1 MHFLKSYSK
10 NLVKYDLINKFNFKT
25 VNSLPD
31 IKFVNLQF
39 NFKKYEVK
47 SLIAALIALELIT
60 SQKAT
65 FITSKKFNMSLKIQ
79 KGDPI
84 GCKII
89 LRKHNMLNFLYQLLN
104 KIELKQ
110 TSNLKTSNFFLY
122 SFKITNILVFNNLEK
137 NYTFFKNLKNLHVGI
152 GVSDNLKFK
161 TFQFLMRSYKID
173 I

>member
-1 MHFLKSYSK
+1 MNFLKSYSK

-31 IKFVNLQF
+31 IQFVNLHF

-47 SLIAALIALELIT
+47 SLVAALIALELIT
-60 SQKAT
+60 KQKAT

-84 GCKII
+84 GCKIT
-89 LRKHNMLNFLYQLLN
+89 LRRHKMLNFLYQLLN
-104 KIELKQ
+104 KTELKQ
-110 TSNLKTSNFFLY
+110 TSNKQFSRNNLY

-137 NYTFFKNLKNLHVGI
+137 NYIFFKNLKNLHVGI
-152 GVSDNLKFK
+152 GISSNLKFK
-161 TFQFLMRSYKID
+161 TFKFLMRSYKIY